1 MKLQPKYSFGHYLL
15 GLLYFDTGETVRAI
29 PELETASRQAPQE
42 PQFYFALGNAY
53 AKAGA
58 SRKQRGRGPPLFVC
72 NVERVRNPGPP
83 RMAKLTTPIQPARRA
98 VRHNLSSL
106 DGDAG
111 NLILDIHDF
120 VAKDGTCFV
129 TRNRRKHHTKSD
141 SKTNPSK
148 KSRGG

>member
-1 MKLQPKYSFGHYLL
+1 
-15 GLLYFDTGETVRAI
+15 
-29 PELETASRQAPQE
+29 
-42 PQFYFALGNAY
+42 
-53 AKAGA
+53 
-58 SRKQRGRGPPLFVC
+58 
-72 NVERVRNPGPP
+72 
-83 RMAKLTTPIQPARRA
+83 MAKLTTPIQPARRA
-98 VRHNLSSL
+98 VRHNLSFL

-141 SKTNPSK
+141 SKANPSK

>member
-1 MKLQPKYSFGHYLL
+1 MP
-15 GLLYFDTGETVRAI
+15 RRR
-29 PELETASRQAPQE
+29 P
-42 PQFYFALGNAY
+42 
-53 AKAGA
+53 GA

-72 NVERVRNPGPP
+72 NTERVRNPGPP
-83 RMAKLTTPIQPARRA
+83 RTVKLTTPIQPARRT